1 MKKAIFMIVVF
12 AVFLISVSAHTSKV
26 IDSSEGYVA
35 PFFSIER
42 NDTSVSLDEFKG
54 KYVLLT
60 FWASKDA
67 KSRIKCREYTSFVG
81 DLNLENQFSQLSINF
96 DCSERLFNEIVKL
109 DKLDAQTQ
117 FYAQGDKAL
126 QLIRE
131 YRLEDGYH
139 SFLIDKQGKIIEK
152 NPTITSLKKIFK
164 Y

>member
-1 MKKAIFMIVVF
+1 MIVIF

-26 IDSSEGYVA
+26 IDSSEGHIA

-67 KSRIKCREYTSFVG
+67 KSRIKCREYTSFVRN
-81 DLNLENQFSQLSINF
+81 LNLENQFSQLSINF

-117 FYAQGDKAL
+117 FYAQGDNAL
-126 QLIRE
+126 HLISK
-131 YRLEDGYH
+131 YQLEDEYH

-152 NPTITSLKKIFK
+152 NPSIASLKKILID
-164 Y
+164 

>member
-1 MKKAIFMIVVF
+1 MKKAIFIIVVF

-26 IDSSEGYVA
+26 IDSSEGFVA

-67 KSRIKCREYTSFVG
+67 NSRIKCREYTSFVR
-81 DLNLENQFSQLSINF
+81 DMKLENHFTQLSINF

-109 DKLDAQTQ
+109 DKLDASTQ

-131 YRLEDGYH
+131 YQLEDGYH
-139 SFLIDKQGKIIEK
+139 SFLIDKQGKIVEK
-152 NPTITSLKKIFK
+152 DPSITSLKKIFN